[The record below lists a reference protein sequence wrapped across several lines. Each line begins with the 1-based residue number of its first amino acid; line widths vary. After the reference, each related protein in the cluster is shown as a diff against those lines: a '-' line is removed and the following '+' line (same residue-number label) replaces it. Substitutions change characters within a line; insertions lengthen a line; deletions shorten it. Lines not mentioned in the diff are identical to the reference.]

1 MEAKRLVKSCL
12 YLLFMLGFSF
22 NALAARVINT
32 VTLDGGSSTTVNQS
46 VIIPVSMTVTTSGS
60 GANDDWE
67 STSYTLDDVTTCL
80 DTTDFDGDGTYTDTF
95 TVTAPA
101 TDGNYDIAFYA
112 HRNGGCKPGSD
123 SNYLVLTDGIIVSGA
138 NVPVLAGEWRMDD
151 IAWGGSLGDVADSSG
166 NSFDG
171 QPFNGLRNSDIA
183 PAIPGSPGT
192 CRYGE
197 FDGNNDYIEIPHSA
211 SLNGS
216 SALTYTAWIRPDSWS
231 GSIRQVMAK
240 SVHEG
245 GDGRAQMG
253 IFSEDGDL
261 KGRVETSDGRT
272 DITTSLPATDGSW
285 THVALVF
292 NGTGLFIYTDGV
304 LRNSASFSNRTL
316 VQTNDPINISK
327 QVGTSQYYFDGGID
341 EVRVYT
347 SALSATEVG
356 DVMAETRPC
365 SLLDHYA
372 ITYVGTPLTCEPL
385 SITVEA
391 RDSSNSPV
399 APGNSTSISLNTSV
413 AVNAVLPSSSY
424 TFTGVESSATFQI
437 SQTVAGIVD
446 IDVSDGSI
454 SEPDNGGAEDQRPT
468 FLDTAL
474 RFVEDNGAGG
484 FDLDLDNRVAG
495 AVSPSSGANTIY
507 VEAVQNSQVANPS
520 ASPACVAA
528 LPPNTSVSVD
538 LGAECK
544 NPSSC
549 AGVSLLVSNN
559 GIDNVVATNDSDG
572 GAGTVTLYTTRNLL
586 FDANSRAPLVI
597 SYSDVGLMELH
608 GRYEALDNNG
618 AGLGFY
624 ISGQSNEFIVS
635 PHTLAITAIE
645 TDSSASSSNP
655 GTTGTG
661 AGFLAA
667 GSPFYIEVESRDTQG
682 NITPNY
688 GNENSPEGILI
699 DINSLVFPT
708 GGDAGSLL
716 NGGAFTV
723 TSVPGAFENST
734 LAWADVGTLTLNAHV
749 ADGDYLGAGDVA
761 SVDVSGNVGRFFP
774 DHFEMTASTDD
785 ACTSG
790 NFTYMDQ
797 DDIALSSTV
806 GAYAVGNTLVGNYDT
821 SKLYPVATATY
832 SAENMGDGSDLI
844 GRLTAPLQSPVWLN
858 GQIVS
863 NSSSVEFQ
871 RSVMPDGPY
880 LHVQLG
886 IVLDDSLD
894 SRTFNTALD
903 FNPASSASFVF
914 ATSVDGCVADGNC
927 TGMKIGDPLDIRF
940 GRLFLQDSHGPES
953 APLPVKFQVEYWD
966 GSSFVVNTLDSST
979 SPASDGCTSILRSR
993 FMLDGADAIA
1003 DFDVTVGAS
1012 STTAG
1017 FASASDTTDIFMSSG
1032 TAGLIFSAPLTQ
1044 GFFPLQILNLERWLQ
1059 FDWDQDGDYSDDNH
1073 PPIRVSFGSYRGHD
1087 RIIYWREIFNQ

>member
-1 MEAKRLVKSCL
+1 MEAQGLVNS
-12 YLLFMLGFSF
+12 LLSLLIMLCFSF

-32 VTLDGGSSTTVNQS
+32 VTLDGGFSTTVNQS
-46 VIIPVSMTVTTSGS
+46 VTIPVTMTVTTSGS

-67 STSYTLDDVTTCL
+67 STSYTLDGVTTCL
-80 DTTDFDGDGTYTDTF
+80 DTTNFGGDGTYTDTF

-101 TDGNYDIAFYA
+101 TDGSYDIAFYA
-112 HRNGGCKPGSD
+112 HRNGACNPGSD
-123 SNYLVLTDGIIVSGA
+123 SNYVVLTDGVIVSGVS
-138 NVPVLAGEWRMDD
+138 VPVLAGEWRMDD
-151 IAWGGSLGDVADSSG
+151 IAWAGSLGDVADSSG

-171 QPFNGLRNSDIA
+171 QPFNGLRNSDTA
-183 PAIPGSPGT
+183 PAIPSSPGT

-197 FDGNNDYIEIPHSA
+197 FDGSNDYIEIPHSA

-216 SALTYTAWIRPDSWS
+216 SALSYTAWIRPDTWS
-231 GSIRQVMAK
+231 GSIRQIMAK
-240 SVHEG
+240 SVHG
-245 GDGRAQMG
+245 GGSGRAQMG
-253 IFSEDGDL
+253 IFSESGNL
-261 KGRVETSDGRT
+261 KGRAETSNGRI
-272 DITTSLPATDGSW
+272 DITTSLPTTDGSW

-292 NGTGLFIYTDGV
+292 NGTGLFIYTNGV

-316 VQTNDPINISK
+316 NQNNDPLNISRR
-327 QVGTSQYYFDGGID
+327 VASDRYYFDGGID

-356 DVMAETRPC
+356 NVMAETRPC
-365 SLLDHYA
+365 SLIDHYA
-372 ITYVGTPLTCEPL
+372 ITYSGTPLTCEPL

-391 RDSSNSPV
+391 RDSLNAPV
-399 APGNSTSISLNTSV
+399 IPENLTTISLSTSV
-413 AVNAVLPSSSY
+413 GVDAVLPSSSF
-424 TFTGVESSATFQI
+424 TFSGAESSATFQI
-437 SQTVAGIVD
+437 SQTLAGLVD
-446 IDVSDGSI
+446 IDVSDGAI

-474 RFVEDNGAGG
+474 RFIEDNGAGG

-495 AVSPSSGANTIY
+495 AISPSSGANTIY

-520 ASPACVAA
+520 VSPACVAA

-549 AGVSLLVSNN
+549 AGVSLKVSNN
-559 GIDNVVATNDSDG
+559 GVDSAVATTDSDG
-572 GAGTVTLYTTRNLL
+572 GAATVSGYTTRNLL

-597 SYSDVGLMELH
+597 SYSDVGLIELH

-645 TDSSASSSNP
+645 TDSAASSSNP
-655 GTTGTG
+655 ETTGSG

-667 GSPFYIEVESRDTQG
+667 GSPFYVEVESRDTLG
-682 NITPNY
+682 NVTPNY

-723 TSVPGAFENST
+723 TSTPGIFENST

-749 ADGDYLGAGDVA
+749 TDGDYLGAGDVA

-774 DHFEMTASTDD
+774 DHFELTASIED

-797 DDIALSSTV
+797 DDIDLNSTV

-844 GRLTAPLQSPVWLN
+844 SRLTSPLQASVWLN
-858 GQIVS
+858 GQLIA

-871 RSVMPDGPY
+871 RSATPDGPY

-903 FNPASSASFVF
+903 FNPASSANFLF
-914 ATSVDGCVADGNC
+914 ATSDDGCVADGGC
-927 TGMKIGDPLDIRF
+927 TGMKIGDPLDVRF
-940 GRLFLQDSHGPES
+940 GRLFLQDGHGPES
-953 APLPVKFQVEYWD
+953 APLPVKFQVEYWN
-966 GSSFVVNTLDSST
+966 GNLFVANTLDSST
-979 SPASDGCTSILRSR
+979 PPSSDGCTSILRSR
-993 FMLDGADAIA
+993 FILDGTGAIA

-1017 FASASDTTDIFMSSG
+1017 FASAIDTSDIFMSSG
-1032 TAGLIFSAPLTQ
+1032 AAGLIFSAPLTQ
-1044 GFFPLQILNLERWLQ
+1044 GSFPLQILNLERWLQ
-1059 FDWDQDGDYSDDNH
+1059 FDWDQDGNYSDANH
-1073 PPIRVSFGSYRGHD
+1073 PAITVSFGSYRGHD
-1087 RIIYWREIFNQ
+1087 GVIYWREIFN